1 MARSWPFVEF
11 RHAGIY
17 LSLVAWYRLVGVTGR
32 AIAVLVGS
40 WASILDRA
48 GH

>member
-1 MARSWPFVEF
+1 MVRSWPFVEF
-11 RHAGIY
+11 RHARIY
-17 LSLVAWYRLVGVTGR
+17 LSLFAWYRLVGVNGR

-40 WASILDRA
+40 RASILDRA